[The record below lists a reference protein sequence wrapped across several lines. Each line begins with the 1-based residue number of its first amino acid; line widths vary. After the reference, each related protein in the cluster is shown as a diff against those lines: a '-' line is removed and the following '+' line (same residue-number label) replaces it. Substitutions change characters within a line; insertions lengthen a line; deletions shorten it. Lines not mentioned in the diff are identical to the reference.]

1 MKHVFLL
8 LSYVLLLA
16 SAVQAQRYTDHIG
29 LGNDMGVQVYTS
41 HRADPDLP
49 GEKTLDGF
57 TPIGPVS
64 LADASRFLAQASFG
78 ADYTLIEA
86 VKETGYEAWIQEQ
99 IGLPISYVTPNIQRV
114 LDRVEEL
121 GEEPLDEEERN
132 FSLFFRSAWWETIL
146 NADDQLRHRVAL
158 ALSEIFVISDRS
170 DELFL
175 AGDGIGSY
183 YDMLLDNAF
192 GNYRDLLMDVT
203 LHPCM
208 GFYLSHFNNP
218 KGNPELNRRPDE
230 NYAREIQ
237 QLFSI
242 GLYELNP
249 DGSRKVDD
257 SGRFIPTYDNEDIRE
272 FAEVFTG
279 LKGGAWNKRYIEE
292 AERQGQTLPEEVIF
306 GLYFSLSDPT
316 EPMVMQEVQHDP
328 SEKFLLRE
336 VALPANRPGMEDIEG
351 AIDNLFFHP
360 NVGPFMA
367 RLLIQRLV
375 MSNPSPAYIARVAAV
390 FNDNGSGVRGDMGAV
405 IKSILLDEEAR
416 NCQALNNPQGGMLR
430 EPILRYTHALRAFHV
445 QALFGV
451 HLSTGIR
458 FQNATEQ
465 FPFNSPTV
473 FNFFLPDFQPNG
485 PIADQGWVAPEFQI
499 HNNTSGLGYVNEV
512 FNWMLE
518 GNVLPFYLE
527 TGFDPENLG
536 ESMSY
541 LELDREYELAGS
553 PEDLMDYLDIVLT
566 HGQLSESARQ
576 TIQQAVQT
584 IPVSEPEA
592 RARLAIYLVM
602 ISPDYSI
609 IK

>member
-8 LSYVLLLA
+8 LSVVLLLA
-16 SAVQAQRYTDHIG
+16 ISVQAQPYTDHVG
-29 LGNDMGVQVYTS
+29 LGNDIGVQVYTS
-41 HRADPDLP
+41 HTSNPDFA
-49 GEKTLDGF
+49 GGKTLDGF
-57 TPIGPVS
+57 TPTGAVS

-78 ADYTLIEA
+78 ADYAQIEA
-86 VKETGYEAWIQEQ
+86 VGEAGYEAWIQEQ
-99 IGLPISYVTPNIQRV
+99 MGLPVSYVTPNIQRV
-114 LDRVEEL
+114 LDMIEQL
-121 GEEPLDEEERN
+121 GEEPLEEGERN

-146 NADDQLRHRVAL
+146 KADDQLRHRVAL

-175 AGDGIGSY
+175 AGDGIASF

-249 DGSRKVDD
+249 DGSRKVDEN
-257 SGRFIPTYDNEDIRE
+257 GRFIPTYNNEDIRE

-279 LKGGAWNKRYIEE
+279 LKGGAWNKRNIEE
-292 AERQGQTLPEEVIF
+292 SAQQGETLPEEVIF
-306 GLYFSLSDPT
+306 GLYFGLSDPT
-316 EPMVMQEVQHDP
+316 EPMVMQENQHDP
-328 SEKFLLRE
+328 SEKFLLRG

-351 AIDNLFFHP
+351 AIDNLFYHP

-367 RLLIQRLV
+367 RRLIQRLV
-375 MSNPSPAYIARVAAV
+375 MSNPSPAYIERVAKA
-390 FNDNGSGVRGDMGAV
+390 FDDNGSGVRGDLKAV
-405 IKSILLDEEAR
+405 IKAILLDPEAR

-430 EPILRYTHALRAFHV
+430 EPILRYSHVLRAFHV
-445 QALFGV
+445 EALFGV

-458 FQNATEQ
+458 FLNATEQ
-465 FPFNSPTV
+465 FPFSSPTV

-485 PIADQGWVAPEFQI
+485 LIAEQGWVAPEFQI

-518 GNVLPFYLE
+518 GNVLPLYLE

-536 ESMSY
+536 QSLSY
-541 LELDREYELAGS
+541 LSLDREFELAAS
-553 PEDLMDYLDIVLT
+553 PQELMDYLDIVLT
-566 HGQLSESARQ
+566 HGQLSATSRQ
-576 TIQQAVQT
+576 TIQNAIQT
-584 IPVSEPEA
+584 IPASEPEV
-592 RARLAIYLVM
+592 RARLAIYLIM